1 MSGAGAAT
9 TIRVALGERAY
20 DVLIGPGL
28 AAQAAGLIAARLGAG
43 KCGIVTDAHVAA
55 CQLGAVESG
64 LKAAGRHAGTLRP
77 ALHDHGR
84 VTT

>member
-55 CQLGAVESG
+55 S
-64 LKAAGRHAGTLRP
+64 
-77 ALHDHGR
+77 
-84 VTT
+84 